1 MIVFD
6 TLFIILI
13 IYLFVYCVYSLFFY
27 IKARKI
33 DSYFDMQ
40 EKTRNIVTDKR
51 KFCVVIW
58 ATNKDKNLDKLLQ
71 VLNMQSYS
79 KENYEVNVVYQKDE
93 NDTFTSRNIVYG
105 AKIHNIQN
113 PDYFSKD
120 KAVNLFVQKMLEEN
134 KFDAYVFLGANRM
147 VGEKY
152 LENINKSLSNSCV
165 LVGST
170 VCNNENMQLA
180 KRIKESIINAYL
192 KYVNRTNSIVRS
204 LFGLSFLIDGE
215 NLVITSDVIKKMGYV
230 GLEDKDSEL
239 EFSLDL
245 ASNEIK
251 PMYSPYIISAI
262 DVKNY
267 DFSVASWKNKFA
279 LYVHYFPLLAFKSNS
294 FREFI
299 LYLLKP
305 NSIFILY
312 FYIFLLILSIYIPNH
327 VTQKAVVLLGIF
339 LLMNLLFSI
348 YISRIQLK
356 DIFWLMFYPL
366 CLSWQKLKILIN
378 SLTMKSIM
386 NSEYEEENVNSA
398 TINAIV
404 DNGKKEFVCKLDLVS
419 EDGMRKVVFREG
431 NRFIVTD
438 SYLRMYDALV
448 DMTYKLETK
457 GMTLKICQNCNR
469 FSTCPDGTLD
479 CLNGKCSISQNE
491 ILIWN
496 GCQYFHKTNQDKQ

>member
-1 MIVFD
+1 M
-6 TLFIILI
+6 
-13 IYLFVYCVYSLFFY
+13 
-27 IKARKI
+27 
-33 DSYFDMQ
+33 
-40 EKTRNIVTDKR
+40 
-51 KFCVVIW
+51 
-58 ATNKDKNLDKLLQ
+58 
-71 VLNMQSYS
+71 
-79 KENYEVNVVYQKDE
+79 
-93 NDTFTSRNIVYG
+93 
-105 AKIHNIQN
+105 
-113 PDYFSKD
+113 
-120 KAVNLFVQKMLEEN
+120 
-134 KFDAYVFLGANRM
+134 
-147 VGEKY
+147 
-152 LENINKSLSNSCV
+152 
-165 LVGST
+165 
-170 VCNNENMQLA
+170 
-180 KRIKESIINAYL
+180 
-192 KYVNRTNSIVRS
+192 
-204 LFGLSFLIDGE
+204 
-215 NLVITSDVIKKMGYV
+215 
-230 GLEDKDSEL
+230 
-239 EFSLDL
+239 
-245 ASNEIK
+245 
-251 PMYSPYIISAI
+251 
-262 DVKNY
+262 
-267 DFSVASWKNKFA
+267 
-279 LYVHYFPLLAFKSNS
+279 
-294 FREFI
+294 
-299 LYLLKP
+299 
-305 NSIFILY
+305 
-312 FYIFLLILSIYIPNH
+312 PNH

-398 TINAIV
+398 TINAVV